1 MKFTNISENELKTIS
16 GGRTVDSVQTPLQ
29 ILIANIKLFLAK
41 FCSTGGGGGSF
52 HGTQDPLIYRIKE
65 RSKVR

>member
-1 MKFTNISENELKTIS
+1 MDDDD
-16 GGRTVDSVQTPLQ
+16 GGGG
-29 ILIANIKLFLAK
+29 
-41 FCSTGGGGGSF
+41 GGGGGSF